1 MISAGESFYC
11 VKRGRTLFS
20 QTFSPSLPTLH
31 GRREGEGGGGKVNRY
46 IQTFALILV

>member
-31 GRREGEGGGGKVNRY
+31 GRREGEGKSTDTY
-46 IQTFALILV
+46 KHLH